1 MNLMK
6 KMPLQFL
13 LFLVLSGFTL
23 SCNNKSKEENLQ
35 EDSTE
40 TGLPDSDSKN
50 NSTKNDTQ
58 PFDINSI
65 PVSDAALSDIPFFSL
80 PNNIIYQ
87 NKPLNR
93 DYDEIYFPLT
103 KGSTL
108 EKISGKSFKSYLVED
123 DKGSSDWSLPY
134 LLKSYDDA
142 IKSVGGV
149 LVFEGEIS
157 KEQSDYLKANATY
170 LGEEG
175 SIDYWNEPVKVYVI
189 RKAAGDNIYIQLYGN
204 SASGAIQVVQ
214 KEPFK
219 QTITLL
225 KADQIQN
232 DLNEKGKAVLH
243 INFDTDKAS
252 LKPDG
257 QDAVAEI
264 AKVLQANKDLKIEIN
279 GYTDNAGTADRNQKL
294 SEARAEAVKNEI
306 IKTGIETGRLTAK
319 GFGQE
324 APIADNSTEDGKAQN
339 RRVELVK
346 R

>member
-13 LFLVLSGFTL
+13 LFLVLSGFTF

-40 TGLPDSDSKN
+40 TGLPDSDSKIN
-50 NSTKNDTQ
+50 NIDNNTQ

-65 PVSDAALSDIPFFSL
+65 SVSDAELGDIPFFNL

-87 NKPLNR
+87 NKPIKR

-157 KEQSDYLKANATY
+157 KEQSDYLKANASY

-257 QDAVAEI
+257 QEAVAEI
-264 AKVLQANKDLKIEIN
+264 AKVLQSNKDLKIEIN
-279 GYTDNAGTADRNQKL
+279 GYTDNIGTADRNQKL

-306 IKTGIETGRLTAK
+306 IKTGIEAGRLTAK

-324 APIADNSTEDGKAQN
+324 VPIADNLTEDGKAQN